1 MKKPRFHSLR
11 FFTGTLY
18 FIGYNRVRKGPGKSK
33 MRIVRYKET
42 PPGLAPMAKLL
53 SPFANLNI
61 KTVNPFVKNLET
73 KKMTEEVKVETVKE
87 TDEFAIPGLDP
98 EATVEKGADPT
109 TEDDNCS
116 GGACKI

>member
-1 MKKPRFHSLR
+1 M
-11 FFTGTLY
+11 TG
-18 FIGYNRVRKGPGKSK
+18 
-33 MRIVRYKET
+33 
-42 PPGLAPMAKLL
+42 
-53 SPFANLNI
+53 
-61 KTVNPFVKNLET
+61 
-73 KKMTEEVKVETVKE
+73 EVKVETVKE

>member
-1 MKKPRFHSLR
+1 MKKPRFHNLR
-11 FFTGTLY
+11 YFTGTVY

-33 MRIVRYKET
+33 VRVVQYKET
-42 PPGLAPMAKLL
+42 PPSLPRLAMLL
-53 SPFANLNI
+53 SPFANLKI
-61 KTVNPFVKNLET
+61 KTVNPFVRNLGT
-73 KKMTEEVKVETVKE
+73 KMSEEVKVENVKE

>member
-11 FFTGTLY
+11 FFTGALY

-33 MRIVRYKET
+33 IRIVRYKET
-42 PPGLAPMAKLL
+42 PPGMAPMAKLL
-53 SPFANLNI
+53 SPFANVRIEKANA
-61 KTVNPFVKNLET
+61 FVRNLEA
-73 KKMTEEVKVETVKE
+73 KMSEEVKVENVKE

>member
-11 FFTGTLY
+11 YFTGTVY

-33 MRIVRYKET
+33 VRVVQYKET
-42 PPGLAPMAKLL
+42 PPSLPRLAMLL
-53 SPFANLNI
+53 SPFANLKIETANA
-61 KTVNPFVKNLET
+61 FVRNLET
-73 KKMTEEVKVETVKE
+73 KMTEEVKVENVKE
-87 TDEFAIPGLDP
+87 SDEFAIPGLDP

>member
-1 MKKPRFHSLR
+1 MKKPRFHNLR
-11 FFTGTLY
+11 FFTGALY
-18 FIGYNRVRKGPGKSK
+18 FVGYNRVRKGPGKSK

-53 SPFANLNI
+53 SPFANLKI
-61 KTVNPFVKNLET
+61 KTVNPFVRNLGT
-73 KKMTEEVKVETVKE
+73 KMSEEVKVENVKE

>member
-1 MKKPRFHSLR
+1 MKKPRFHSLSY
-11 FFTGTLY
+11 FTGTVY
-18 FIGYNRVRKGPGKSK
+18 FIGYNRVRKGPGRSK
-33 MRIVRYKET
+33 VRVVQYKEA
-42 PPGLAPMAKLL
+42 PPSLPRLAMLL
-53 SPFANLNI
+53 SPFANLKIEIANS
-61 KTVNPFVKNLET
+61 FVRKLGT
-73 KKMTEEVKVETVKE
+73 KMTEEVKVETVKE

>member
-18 FIGYNRVRKGPGKSK
+18 FIGYNRVRKGPGKPK

-53 SPFANLNI
+53 SPFANLKI
-61 KTVNPFVKNLET
+61 KTVNPFVRNLET
-73 KKMTEEVKVETVKE
+73 KK
-87 TDEFAIPGLDP
+87 
-98 EATVEKGADPT
+98 
-109 TEDDNCS
+109 
-116 GGACKI
+116 

>member
-11 FFTGTLY
+11 FFTGTVY

-33 MRIVRYKET
+33 VRVVQYKET
-42 PPGLAPMAKLL
+42 PPSLPRMAMLL
-53 SPFANLNI
+53 SPFANLKIETAN
-61 KTVNPFVKNLET
+61 TFVRNLET
-73 KKMTEEVKVETVKE
+73 KMTEEVKVETVKE

-98 EATVEKGADPT
+98 ETTVEKGADPT